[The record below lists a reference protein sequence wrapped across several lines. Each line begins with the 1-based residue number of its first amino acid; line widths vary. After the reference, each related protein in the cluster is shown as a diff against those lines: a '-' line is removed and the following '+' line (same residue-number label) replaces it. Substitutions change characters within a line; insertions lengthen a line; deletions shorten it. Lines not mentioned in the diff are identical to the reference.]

1 MKKKIR
7 LLLSAALLSCFLSPL
22 SFAADD
28 TSSGTG
34 SSSSSDTSVTLPSS
48 YTKDGET
55 YTLSG
60 SNGLVGV
67 YKTDSSSPS
76 SHYLVITY
84 QSDGKTVDSVVSH
97 PVTDNY
103 SILPSSVISGGT
115 GNVITGNHSVISGGY
130 SNEVISDNSV
140 ISGGN
145 AGKIGSDF
153 SVIIG
158 GMSDY
163 AYGYQS
169 TIVGGNSLNIVGS
182 GNFSTL
188 VGGSSNHSQNSYGTL
203 VGGSNNVFSGGN
215 EAMYATV
222 VGGNANYIQNEYGT
236 IVGGLGNQSQA
247 SFAVTISGSSNNN
260 NSGQFGTIV
269 NGNNNSILDGT
280 SSYSSIFNGAYN
292 SIGNDKGDF
301 ASIFNGENN
310 RIDSSSLFSSI
321 FGGSSNSLNGSYNSI
336 YGGQKNYILNLS
348 GDSSKDISYSSI
360 FSGSNN
366 SIHNSNSL
374 IINGNNNYIGNSSDQ
389 PALTDSVIIN
399 GQSSMIAGSNDLVLG
414 GHSIIYSDNTVSVG
428 GSSDNVNVVSKNS
441 SSSIVLGGNS
451 NISENSPYTIA
462 IGDHN
467 TVSEK
472 ADHSILIGN
481 DNQSLVSKGMAI
493 GNEAVASESGTI
505 AFGHLS
511 TDISHYDTVYD
522 DLTDADKTSLT
533 NALNDVYKASS
544 TDYAG
549 LLTALKKY
557 HTSYTSADA
566 IKTDIAAASSFDDW
580 VSKTV
585 SVTKETTS
593 KQVPVAYGSDGLSRL
608 VKVAD
613 GNDAHDAVTVEQLN
627 NAVTDNT
634 YKAGDG
640 ILIADD
646 KTISLNHF
654 LSTNL
659 GNITTD
665 SDSTGKVTAGA
676 FGKGAYV
683 LGGSFVTSHSDN
695 ITGGAGGDY
704 SLVLGGQNN
713 LAAGDNSVVLG
724 GSTNQAGN
732 YATVTGGVV
741 NRAFGDWSSVSGG
754 DNNFASGKYSSILGG
769 VSNVSSGDYSSV
781 SGGISNKAIGMYS
794 SISGGD
800 NNQATGIYSSM
811 SGGINNI
818 ASGDYSNV
826 VGGFSNRAVGNESSV
841 SGGSNNVALDLE
853 SSILGGAFNYTD
865 GVSDTISGGYNNF
878 TSGMGNS
885 ISGGEYNH
893 VVGSYSLISGGFH
906 NFIVGSHASSLGGQY
921 SSVLSDYSTGIAGGS
936 TGSSATNSL
945 AAGYKSLVSVENG
958 TAIGYQATTNKDGTI
973 AFGHDS
979 GDVSGYTVTW
989 QQRTDKDFDG
999 NIVKNPD
1006 GTTNDYTQRP
1016 TITETTYDSAYY
1028 NRLVKIADGVDAHD
1042 AVTMEQLNKAVSDN
1056 TYKSGDGIKIADDK
1070 TISLEHLLGTDNFDL
1085 DAAHKYYKDVSYTYN
1100 ASGKNSFVIGGQ
1112 ISDKYP
1118 FDNLTGAN
1126 TFGST
1131 GDYSVTVGGA
1141 NLLASGEGSVVISGS
1156 DNKAT
1161 GINSVVIGG
1170 VSSIV
1175 SGRES
1180 IALGSDLESAGNKS
1194 IVIGTSGA
1202 NNYGDES
1209 IIVSASG
1216 GVISGDSDNSLALT
1230 GSTTYSSNDSIN
1242 AGSGGMISRGDYSS
1256 IWGGDLNTIGP
1267 AAFEFSNRPIDGST
1281 NSFYDKQKNLGV
1293 IGFFSLD
1300 GPFSSHNIEDGST
1313 VVGGSMNHAFSDY
1326 GSAFGGEGNVVTG
1339 SFSASLGGYY
1349 NYVSGFNSV
1358 SLGGWGAKVY
1368 GSNSVTIGS
1377 AVSLADYSI
1386 AIGEGAVNNGASA
1399 GKSLAIGYQA
1409 VSHDDNTVS
1418 FGHKKGD
1425 ISDISFS
1432 NTTITDSSK
1441 ISEIKS
1447 SIISGLSIFAHQD
1460 TLSSLDEFSKKKTLD
1475 QALSNLSIKLSTYGI
1490 DYRPDKI
1497 LSAINDTSVSSVSP
1511 VYTDASIAAFAD
1523 KVAPTAMTLDK
1534 NTETYTSDVYNR
1546 LVNIADGIDDHDA
1559 ATVAQVKK
1567 AITNGGINYTGGSHI
1582 SVTSDAVIDTKNVL
1596 AYDSDDN
1603 DVATLA
1609 GKTGTKVA
1617 NVKGGAVSASS
1628 MEAINGSQLYITNQ
1642 AISGF
1647 AKDIQANTSK
1657 LSEISTSV
1665 SNANN
1670 SAMTAIS
1677 LANDLD
1683 SSKADTSLSNLSD
1696 SGKSVIASAA
1706 AEAVQNYFKNVN
1718 TVTTSSVV
1726 KKSMAVRMPSRL
1738 PAAGNALSSDSVS
1751 QADLDKKADITYV
1764 DSKFDTKADKTTVAK
1779 EFDTLHNTLSSKA
1792 DISYVDA
1799 GLSKKADQ
1807 SFVEEHLALK
1817 ADKEYVNSSLKDM
1830 GAKIDLKASSDASNI
1845 DVDKFTQKLDTGAVE
1860 AQNKGLVSGSKVY
1873 DAVKNKADKDYVD
1886 AVALGLNQEIAG
1898 TAQGLHNEIQQ
1909 VGNKLNKDINR
1920 AAAGSNALAALH
1932 PMEYDPD
1939 DKFNFAAGYG
1949 HYRGANATAIGA
1961 YYYPNANTMISVGT
1975 TVGNG
1980 SPSVNAGISVKLG
1993 KGSAYNGVSKAELV
2007 KTVSYQERR
2016 IEAQDEKMKKQD
2028 ERIAQLEEM
2037 VQKLLKK

>member
-34 SSSSSDTSVTLPSS
+34 SSSTSSSDTSVTLPSS
-48 YTKDGET
+48 YTKDSET

-60 SNGLVGV
+60 SNGLVGI
-67 YKTDSSSPS
+67 YKTDSPS
-76 SHYLVITY
+76 SDYLVITY

-158 GMSDY
+158 GISDY

-169 TIVGGNSLNIVGS
+169 TIVGGSSLNISGPS
-182 GNFSTL
+182 GNLSTL
-188 VGGSSNHSQNSYGTL
+188 VGGSSNHSQNTYGTL
-203 VGGSNNVFSGGN
+203 VGGSNNVFSGSNGD
-215 EAMYATV
+215 MFATV
-222 VGGNANYIQNEYGT
+222 VGGSGNYISNEYGT
-236 IVGGLGNQSQA
+236 VVGGSGNQSQA
-247 SFAVTISGSSNNN
+247 HFAVTVGGTGNQN
-260 NSGQFGTIV
+260 NSGSYGTIV
-269 NGNNNSILDGT
+269 NGINNSIIDGN
-280 SSYSSIFNGAYN
+280 SSWSSIFNGSYN
-292 SIGNDKGDF
+292 SIDNDKGDF
-301 ASIFNGENN
+301 ASIFNGEHN

-321 FGGSSNSLNGSYNSI
+321 FGGLSNTLNGSYNSI
-336 YGGQKNYILNLS
+336 YGGQENYILNLS
-348 GDSSKDISYSSI
+348 GDSSKDISNSSI

-366 SIHNSNSL
+366 SIHNNNSL

-428 GSSDNVNVVSKNS
+428 GSTDNVNVVSKNS

-451 NISENSPYTIA
+451 NIYENSPYTIA
-462 IGDHN
+462 IGNHN

-472 ADHSILIGN
+472 ADHSVLIGN

-493 GNEAVASESGTI
+493 GNEAVASESSTI

-549 LLTALKKY
+549 LLTALQKY

-585 SVTKETTS
+585 SATKETTAKS
-593 KQVPVAYGSDGLSRL
+593 VPVAYGSDGLSRL

-613 GNDAHDAVTVEQLN
+613 GVDSHDAVTMEQLDK
-627 NAVTDNT
+627 AVSDNT

-659 GNITTD
+659 GNLGSAAD
-665 SDSTGKVTAGA
+665 GTGKVTIVP
-676 FGKGAYV
+676 FGKDSYV
-683 LGGSFVTSHSDN
+683 IGGSFSTDRNNDIS
-695 ITGGAGGDY
+695 GGVSGDY
-704 SLVLGGQNN
+704 SLVLGGSDN
-713 LAAGDNSVVLG
+713 LTGASNSV
-724 GSTNQAGN
+724 
-732 YATVTGGVV
+732 
-741 NRAFGDWSSVSGG
+741 
-754 DNNFASGKYSSILGG
+754 I
-769 VSNVSSGDYSSV
+769 
-781 SGGISNKAIGMYS
+781 
-794 SISGGD
+794 
-800 NNQATGIYSSM
+800 
-811 SGGINNI
+811 
-818 ASGDYSNV
+818 
-826 VGGFSNRAVGNESSV
+826 VGGEKNKTNKTSITESYGSSTYDYDINQV
-841 SGGSNNVALDLE
+841 IIGGSNNTASGRNSVITGGQGNTAYDQGSMVLGGYGNTTGA
-853 SSILGGAFNYTD
+853 SSDDNRSTFDVILGGSGNASFSNDSVIIGGLANNIGTLTWSEDHYVLSQSGSFN
-865 GVSDTISGGYNNF
+865 GILVSSNSNASNGSYNLIASSGSSYVD
-878 TSGMGNS
+878 
-885 ISGGEYNH
+885 GGEYAAIIASNH
-893 VVGSYSLISGGFH
+893 DSYIS
-906 NFIVGSHASSLGGQY
+906 SSDQSAIISSGVS
-921 SSVLSDYSTGIAGGS
+921 SSVLDSTYSSIFNS
-936 TGSSATNSL
+936 NSSS
-945 AAGYKSLVSVENG
+945 
-958 TAIGYQATTNKDGTI
+958 I
-973 AFGHDS
+973 HS
-979 GDVSGYTVTW
+979 GD
-989 QQRTDKDFDG
+989 K
-999 NIVKNPD
+999 
-1006 GTTNDYTQRP
+1006 
-1016 TITETTYDSAYY
+1016 
-1028 NRLVKIADGVDAHD
+1028 
-1042 AVTMEQLNKAVSDN
+1042 
-1056 TYKSGDGIKIADDK
+1056 
-1070 TISLEHLLGTDNFDL
+1070 
-1085 DAAHKYYKDVSYTYN
+1085 
-1100 ASGKNSFVIGGQ
+1100 SFVIGG
-1112 ISDKYP
+1112 SYSGV
-1118 FDNLTGAN
+1118 FNSGSSVLNGTGA
-1126 TFGST
+1126 
-1131 GDYSVTVGGA
+1131 YV
-1141 NLLASGEGSVVISGS
+1141 
-1156 DNKAT
+1156 
-1161 GINSVVIGG
+1161 NS
-1170 VSSIV
+1170 S
-1175 SGRES
+1175 
-1180 IALGSDLESAGNKS
+1180 
-1194 IVIGTSGA
+1194 
-1202 NNYGDES
+1202 
-1209 IIVSASG
+1209 
-1216 GVISGDSDNSLALT
+1216 
-1230 GSTTYSSNDSIN
+1230 
-1242 AGSGGMISRGDYSS
+1242 
-1256 IWGGDLNTIGP
+1256 
-1267 AAFEFSNRPIDGST
+1267 
-1281 NSFYDKQKNLGV
+1281 
-1293 IGFFSLD
+1293 
-1300 GPFSSHNIEDGST
+1300 
-1313 VVGGSMNHAFSDY
+1313 
-1326 GSAFGGEGNVVTG
+1326 
-1339 SFSASLGGYY
+1339 
-1349 NYVSGFNSV
+1349 NSV
-1358 SLGGWGAKVY
+1358 SIGASADTVPTVLQGNNSIGLGHASSGKDA
-1368 GSNSVTIGS
+1368 SNSV
-1377 AVSLADYSI
+1377 
-1386 AIGEGAVNNGASA
+1386 AIGN
-1399 GKSLAIGYQA
+1399 
-1409 VSHDDNTVS
+1409 NTVVTAKNSMALGFKATASYEGTIS

-1425 ISDISFS
+1425 ISGYSVTLKYDTSHILPNG
-1432 NTTITDSSK
+1432 NTSSASIPSGIDTIT
-1441 ISEIKS
+1441 EN
-1447 SIISGLSIFAHQD
+1447 
-1460 TLSSLDEFSKKKTLD
+1460 T
-1475 QALSNLSIKLSTYGI
+1475 
-1490 DYRPDKI
+1490 
-1497 LSAINDTSVSSVSP
+1497 
-1511 VYTDASIAAFAD
+1511 YTDDF
-1523 KVAPTAMTLDK
+1523 
-1534 NTETYTSDVYNR
+1534 YNR

-1628 MEAINGSQLYITNQ
+1628 MEAINGSQLYTTNQ

-1683 SSKADTSLSNLSD
+1683 TSKADVSLSNLSN

-1706 AEAVQNYFKNVN
+1706 VEAVQNYFKNANSV
-1718 TVTTSSVV
+1718 VTSSVV

-1764 DSKFDTKADKTTVAK
+1764 DSKLDTKADKSTVAR
-1779 EFDTLHNTLSSKA
+1779 EFDTLHNTLFSKA

-1817 ADKEYVNSSLKDM
+1817 ADKEYVDSSLKDM
-1830 GAKIDLKASSDASNI
+1830 GTKIDLKASSDASNI

-1898 TAQGLHNEIQQ
+1898 TAEGLHNEIQQ
-1909 VGNKLNKDINR
+1909 IGNKLNKDINR

-1939 DKFNFAAGYG
+1939 DRFNFAAGYG

-1993 KGSAYNGVSKAELV
+1993 KGSVYNGVSKAELV
-2007 KTVSYQERR
+2007 KTVSYQEKR
-2016 IEAQDEKMKKQD
+2016 IEAQDEKMKEQD

-2037 VQKLLKK
+2037 VQKLMKK